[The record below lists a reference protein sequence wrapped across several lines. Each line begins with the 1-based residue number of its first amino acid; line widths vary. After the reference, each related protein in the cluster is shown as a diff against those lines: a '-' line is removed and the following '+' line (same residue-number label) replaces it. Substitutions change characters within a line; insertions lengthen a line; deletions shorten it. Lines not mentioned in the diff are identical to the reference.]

1 MAYFK
6 FPSFFPRGQKQKNDA
21 SDDRRNSKRFDPDGT
36 TTILVVDDSRTV
48 RFTLEKLLQQSGYK
62 TISAD
67 DGESGIRMA
76 LEHQPVLVIMD
87 VVMPGINGFQAT
99 RHLRS
104 NSVTEK
110 TPIIMISGNAQ
121 ATEKF
126 WVSKIGA
133 NEYMT
138 KPFNRKDLFERIDS
152 ILYRPKAA

>member
-99 RHLRS
+99 RHLR
-104 NSVTEK
+104 
-110 TPIIMISGNAQ
+110 
-121 ATEKF
+121 
-126 WVSKIGA
+126 
-133 NEYMT
+133 
-138 KPFNRKDLFERIDS
+138 
-152 ILYRPKAA
+152 